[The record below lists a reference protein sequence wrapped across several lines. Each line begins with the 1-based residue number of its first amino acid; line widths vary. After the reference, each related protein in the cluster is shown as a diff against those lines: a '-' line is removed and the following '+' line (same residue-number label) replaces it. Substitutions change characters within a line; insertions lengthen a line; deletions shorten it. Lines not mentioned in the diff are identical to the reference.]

1 MPATTIETRIIETR
15 IFCPEPL
22 SSGGAVTLDAPDA
35 HHLCTVLRLRSG
47 QSVALFNP
55 RDGAWCG
62 ELTELSKNRA
72 VVCLKGC
79 IQKPEDTLPDIWL
92 LFAPLKK
99 QPLDFMVEKACEL
112 GCSRLVP
119 VVTGRTNKTQFNRAR
134 MMTRSKEASEQCGRL
149 SVAEVA
155 EAVRLDRF
163 LDDWPARRRLL
174 VCAEFGVAE
183 PIQSALARLKNAQ
196 EQKKSDP
203 WAILVGPEGGFLKS
217 ELEALSKLPYVT
229 TVGLG
234 PRILRAETAA
244 LVALAAWQAV
254 LGDGDRRPDDNLA

>member
-1 MPATTIETRIIETR
+1 MPATMIETR
-15 IFCPEPL
+15 IFCPDAL
-22 SSGGAVTLDAPDA
+22 SSGACVTLDAADA
-35 HHLCTVLRLRSG
+35 HHLCTVLRLRAG

-55 RDGAWCG
+55 RDGAWRG

-72 VVCLKGC
+72 VVRLTDCM
-79 IQKPEDTLPDIWL
+79 QKPEATPPDLWL

-119 VVTGRTNKTQFNRAR
+119 VVTGRTNKARFNRAR
-134 MMTRSKEASEQCGRL
+134 MMMRSKEASEQCGRL

-155 EAVRLDRF
+155 EPVRLDR
-163 LDDWPARRRLL
+163 LLGDWPVERRVL
-174 VCAEFGVAE
+174 VCAEFGAAQ
-183 PIQSALARLKNAQ
+183 PIQRALVRLKI
-196 EQKKSDP
+196 EQGQKEFAP

-244 LVALAAWQAV
+244 LAALAAWQAV
-254 LGDGDRRPDDNLA
+254 LGDGDRRPPTV